1 MQIKVLKCIIIWIL
15 KSTVELAFLKHYTVS
30 NLLNLVTCIE
40 LPGKAVSCRQGKLP
54 WILWG
59 QYTPLCCRWVP
70 WTKVGHALL
79 FCFSFQCVA
88 KPYAASPHAV
98 VHDVCDILIK
108 LKIKRKKVNN
118 VIASYKTN
126 LYCSLYSAPQ
136 HPQCN
141 MAAGVNKPL
150 VRKKIVSVG
159 LREGS

>member
-1 MQIKVLKCIIIWIL
+1 MRAVHTTVLQMGAL
-15 KSTVELAFLKHYTVS
+15 NKSR
-30 NLLNLVTCIE
+30 TC
-40 LPGKAVSCRQGKLP
+40 S
-54 WILWG
+54 
-59 QYTPLCCRWVP
+59 T
-70 WTKVGHALL
+70 